1 MHYDGDIIRPPSEAF
16 SIILQATVGCSH
28 NRCTFCGAYRDRSF
42 RLKEEEIV
50 EADLAF
56 AAKYCQRQQTLF
68 LADGNALAMPRTKLV
83 GLLQRIKEKLPWVR
97 RVSLYANAQDI
108 LRRSPEELRQ
118 LRDLG
123 LSRLY
128 MGLETGHDSTLLAIA
143 KGSDSEEMIAAGRQ
157 VRQAGIFLSVTVLL
171 GIAGVRNSQ
180 DHARATAAVLNEMK
194 PNQVAALTL
203 MLLDNTPL
211 FQAWR
216 EGKFELPDRRGLL
229 LELRTLLEGL
239 DLERA
244 QFQANH
250 ASNYFELDGRL
261 ARDKMRLIARLDQ
274 ALAGAVSLK
283 PENRRA
289 L

>member
-1 MHYDGDIIRPPSEAF
+1 MNYEGDIIRPPSEAF

-28 NRCTFCGAYRDRSF
+28 NRCTFCGAYRDRTF
-42 RLKEEEIV
+42 RLKSEETV

-56 AAKYCQRQQTLF
+56 AAEYCRRQQTLF
-68 LADGNALAMPRTKLV
+68 LADGNALAMPRAKLV
-83 GLLQRIKEKLPWVR
+83 SLLKRIREKLPWVR
-97 RVSLYANAQDI
+97 RVSAYANARDI
-108 LRRSPEELRQ
+108 LRSTPDELRK
-118 LRDLG
+118 LKDLG

-128 MGLETGHDSTLLAIA
+128 MGLETGHDPTLSAIA
-143 KGSDSEEMIAAGRQ
+143 KGSDSREMIAAGRL
-157 VRQAGIFLSVTVLL
+157 VRTAGIFLSVTVLL
-171 GIAGVRNSQ
+171 GIAGRIDSQ
-180 DHARATAAVLNEMK
+180 AHALATAGVLNQMK

-211 FQAWR
+211 AHAARTGDFA
-216 EGKFELPDRRGLL
+216 LPDQRGLL
-229 LELRTLLEGL
+229 LELRTLLAHL

-261 ARDKMRLIARLDQ
+261 ARDKIRLIGLVDD
-274 ALAGAVSLK
+274 ALAGTVPLK
-283 PENRRA
+283 PESRRA